1 MDLLKKHP
9 PGLVVICGATA
20 TGKSALALA
29 LAQIWQT
36 VILTADSRQIYREF
50 NIGTAKPSRAEQALV
65 RHELLDLCDPTTTF
79 TLADYQD
86 RAQTLIG
93 YYHQQ
98 GITPLLVGGTGL
110 YIQAITEGLIIPR
123 VSPQPVLRAQLASL
137 GQYQAYQ
144 WLEQVDPASASRIH
158 ANDQTRTLRA
168 LEVYYVT
175 GKPLSQQQGRCP
187 PPYPILQIGLESQDL
202 TARIQT
208 RTEQMLDQGWLAE
221 VAQLVSRY
229 GPNLP
234 LLQTLGYREL
244 LQYRQ
249 GDYVLSEAINQIVLR
264 TRQFAKRQRTWFRA
278 QPQIEWLDADN
289 TIVSEKVAKWVEAQW
304 PGCG

>member
-1 MDLLKKHP
+1 MDPLKKHP

-50 NIGTAKPSRAEQALV
+50 NIGTAKPSPAEQALV

-86 RAQTLIG
+86 RAQALITQ
-93 YYHQQ
+93 YHQQ

-123 VSPQPVLRAQLASL
+123 VSPQPVLRDQLANL

-208 RTEQMLDQGWLAE
+208 RTEQMLAQGWLAE

-244 LQYRQ
+244 LQYQQ
-249 GDYVLSEAINQIVLR
+249 GDYALSEAITQIVLH

-278 QPQIEWLDADN
+278 QPQIQWLDADN
-289 TIVSEKVAKWVEAQW
+289 TIVSEKVAEWVEAQW
-304 PGCG
+304 PG

>member
-1 MDLLKKHP
+1 MDPLKKHP

-50 NIGTAKPSRAEQALV
+50 NIGTAKPSPAEQALV
-65 RHELLDLCDPTTTF
+65 RHELLDLCNPTTTF

-86 RAQTLIG
+86 RAQILIAQ
-93 YYHQQ
+93 YHQQ

-123 VSPQPVLRAQLASL
+123 VSPQSVLRDQLANL
-137 GQYQAYQ
+137 GQYQTYQ

-158 ANDQTRTLRA
+158 GNDQTRTLRA

-208 RTEQMLDQGWLAE
+208 RTEQMLAQGWLAE

-234 LLQTLGYREL
+234 LLQTLGYQEL
-244 LQYRQ
+244 LQYQQ
-249 GDYVLSEAINQIVLR
+249 GDFTLSEAIAQIVLH

-278 QPQIEWLDADN
+278 QPQIEWLDADS
-289 TIVSEKVAKWVEAQW
+289 TIIPKKVAKWVEARW
-304 PGCG
+304 PG